1 MIRGEPVKGRD
12 YRLHRDL
19 LIAIER
25 TRSQLAVAIAAE
37 NKNTPRERWRHYL
50 ATEDRTRRCVR
61 EFRRHRRQDQG
72 KRYDWSQALH
82 LLKQPLPAT
91 DSEPS
96 GRAILLCQRLHD
108 VLEIIEGADC
118 RQ

>member
-1 MIRGEPVKGRD
+1 MIGGEPVKGRD
-12 YRLHRDL
+12 YRLRREL

-37 NKNTPRERWRHYL
+37 NKSTPRDRWRDYL

-61 EFRRHRRQDQG
+61 EIRRHHHQG
-72 KRYDWSQALH
+72 PGRRYDWAQALH
-82 LLKQPLPAT
+82 MLKQPLPAKERELT
-91 DSEPS
+91 

-108 VLEIIEGADC
+108 VLAIIEG
-118 RQ
+118 

>member
-12 YRLHRDL
+12 YRLHREL

-37 NKNTPRERWRHYL
+37 NKTTPRERWRQYL
-50 ATEDRTRRCVR
+50 ATEDRMRRCVR
-61 EFRRHRRQDQG
+61 EFRRHHRQEPG

-82 LLKQPLPAT
+82 LLKQPLPET
-91 DSEPS
+91 DGEPT
-96 GRAILLCQRLHD
+96 GRAILLCQRLHE
-108 VLEIIEGADC
+108 VLAIIES
-118 RQ
+118 